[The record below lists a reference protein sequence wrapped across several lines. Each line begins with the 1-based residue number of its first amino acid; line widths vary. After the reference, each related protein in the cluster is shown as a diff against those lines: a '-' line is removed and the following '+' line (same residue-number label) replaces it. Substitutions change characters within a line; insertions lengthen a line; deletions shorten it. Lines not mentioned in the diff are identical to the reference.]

1 MLAFTA
7 VCCLSLLV
15 MFAGVYISAM
25 HSLSLHIDRSVTG
38 ELNDVQFDSRPGT
51 LADFARV
58 VRQSLRETN
67 EFHYLLEDASGRF
80 IAGDLPAIPPH
91 VGIVHLSHEE
101 LRRRD
106 SSLYGVQ
113 GRGVRIADGAYL
125 FVGVDTLEFAKL
137 RAAATS
143 AFGFGLGIMML
154 LAVVTSAVGGAW
166 LLRRIE
172 TISRT
177 SREIMGGDLGRRIP
191 LRGAEDEFDHLAV
204 SLNAMLDRIQ
214 ALMKD
219 LEQVSNDIAHDLRTP
234 LARLRQKLET
244 AQDAGT
250 IGSMRAALTDS
261 IADVDGILDTFA
273 AILRIAQIGSGS
285 RKANFARIDVS
296 ELLEGLVE
304 TYRVVAEAKDQTL
317 SDAIAGGLFVEGD
330 RELLIQ
336 MIANL
341 VENAINHAPPGVAI
355 AIEADRTADGPRIVV
370 ADRGPGI
377 PAEYREKVFERFFRL
392 EPSRSAYGNG
402 LGLSLV
408 AAIGELHG
416 ATVTL
421 EDNRP
426 GLRAVIA
433 FSGAGRLATPA
444 EPVSAPES
452 PPARGRAA

>member
-1 MLAFTA
+1 MLVFTA
-7 VCCLSLLV
+7 VGTLLLPV
-15 MFAGVYISAM
+15 MFAGVYVSAM
-25 HSLSLHIDRSVTG
+25 HSLSVHIDRSVMG
-38 ELNDVQFDSRPGT
+38 ELNDVQYDSRPGT

-80 IAGDLPAIPPH
+80 VAGDMPAIPPH
-91 VGIVHLSHEE
+91 VGIVQLSHEAV
-101 LRRRD
+101 RRRE

-113 GRGVRIADGAYL
+113 GRGVRVADGAYL

-143 AFGFGLGIMML
+143 AFGFGIGVMML

-177 SREIMGGDLGRRIP
+177 SREIMDGDLGRRIP
-191 LRGAEDEFDHLAV
+191 LRGADDEFDHLAG

-234 LARLRQKLET
+234 LARLRQKLEV
-244 AQDAGT
+244 AQDAAT
-250 IGSMRAALTDS
+250 ADAMRAALADS

-285 RKANFARIDVS
+285 RKANFARIDFS
-296 ELLEGLVE
+296 ELLDGLVE
-304 TYRVVAEAKDQTL
+304 TYRVVAETKGQTL
-317 SDAIAGGLFVEGD
+317 SDAIKRDLFVEGD
-330 RELLIQ
+330 RELLTQ
-336 MIANL
+336 MVANL
-341 VENAINHAPPGVAI
+341 LENAINHTPPGVAI
-355 AIEADRTADGPRIVV
+355 ALEASRTTGGVRIVV
-370 ADRGPGI
+370 ADRGAGI
-377 PAEYREKVFERFFRL
+377 PVAYRQKVFERFFRL
-392 EPSRSAYGNG
+392 EPSRSAHGNG

-408 AAIGELHG
+408 AAIAELHG

-421 EDNRP
+421 EDNHP

-433 FSGAGRLATPA
+433 FSAAARPA
-444 EPVSAPES
+444 RT
-452 PPARGRAA
+452 PPAVAPARDQAA